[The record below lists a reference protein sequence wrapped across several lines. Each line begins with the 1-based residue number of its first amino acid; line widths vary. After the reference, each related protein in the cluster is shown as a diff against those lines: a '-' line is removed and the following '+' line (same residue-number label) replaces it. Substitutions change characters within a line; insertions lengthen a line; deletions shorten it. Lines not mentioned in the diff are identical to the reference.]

1 MLYADLLS
9 LHLVTF
15 LMFFILVNMAVI
27 PSDHAGMCMYAY
39 PKWPLLKPWCVYD
52 CAGIVKTHHL
62 GFQECEALQAVFTK
76 ELCPNHIAGPAR

>member
-1 MLYADLLS
+1 MREWNDSCGYFNTCINTA
-9 LHLVTF
+9 VT
-15 LMFFILVNMAVI
+15 MQACACI
-27 PSDHAGMCMYAY
+27 AY